1 MLDRILKCFII
12 SNNPFP
18 SMKSFLSLSLSLV
31 ALSLASPLVREARA
45 GDPGWGYRGC
55 SSCADSKFQTPRFN
69 QLLPFRHYEDRKR
82 YNAAPCC
89 GEPVRTDPYLL
100 KTVVVSKRRLPH
112 YTYDE
117 YGNRSCRRVL
127 TTTYKEIYSDGSCHV
142 WTEQG

>member
-1 MLDRILKCFII
+1 
-12 SNNPFP
+12 
-18 SMKSFLSLSLSLV
+18 MKKHLPVLALVLAVLSP
-31 ALSLASPLVREARA
+31 AVREAQA
-45 GDPGWGYRGC
+45 GGTGYEVAYRPC
-55 SSCADSKFQTPRFN
+55 SNCADSKFSTPRYN

-89 GEPVRTDPYLL
+89 GEVVLTNPYLL
-100 KTVVVSKRRLPH
+100 KTVVVSKKRLPH

-127 TTTYKEIYSDGSCHV
+127 TTVYKELYSDGSCRV